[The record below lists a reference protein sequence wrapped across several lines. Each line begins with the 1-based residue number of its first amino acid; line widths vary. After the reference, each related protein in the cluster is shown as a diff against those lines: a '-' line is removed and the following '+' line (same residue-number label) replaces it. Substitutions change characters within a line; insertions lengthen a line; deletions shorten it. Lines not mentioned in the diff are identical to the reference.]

1 MPGKKGIGMREHP
14 GKFVFGW
21 VLSTVVL
28 VEGCGFVRQDAPA
41 ASPSELAETVTA
53 LRPEGWRIHDKVM
66 WYTAENLY
74 ELIDGRAE
82 FYIAYDVVGLCFA
95 SFTKSSESDI
105 FIDVSIYDMGTA
117 TNAFGVFTTER
128 SPEATQLKL
137 GRDSYGVGV
146 DYYIWEGRYYIQVI
160 APDDTIKYQQITR
173 NIAEQLTESLHE
185 TNESVWGLTALPK
198 ENLVPQ
204 SVRYYLVDA
213 MGLNFMENTYTARY
227 QTGET
232 EVVVFLSR
240 RDSVESAQSAV
251 TEFMEHMNFYG
262 KQVIPLSVGGIE
274 LVACDMGGIHD
285 IVFQKGRLIGGVTG
299 VEDQRL
305 GVQEAVALWRQLKDK

>member
-1 MPGKKGIGMREHP
+1 MREHP
-14 GKFVFGW
+14 GKFVLGW
-21 VLSTVVL
+21 VLAAVVL
-28 VEGCGFVRQDAPA
+28 LAGCGFVWQDAPA

-53 LRPEGWRIHDKVM
+53 LRPEGWEIHRKVM
-66 WYTAENLY
+66 WYTVENLY

-82 FYIAYDVVGLCFA
+82 FYIAYDVIGLCFA
-95 SFTKSSESDI
+95 SFTKSNESDI

-117 TNAFGVFTTER
+117 TNAFGVFTAER
-128 SPEATQLKL
+128 SPEAIQLKL
-137 GRDSYGVGV
+137 GRDSYRTGA
-146 DYYIWEGRYYIQVI
+146 DHYIWRGRYYVQVI
-160 APDDTIKYQQITR
+160 APDDSDKYQQITR
-173 NIAEQLTESLHE
+173 NIAEQLTGSLRE
-185 TNESVWGLTALPK
+185 TKESVWGLTALPK
-198 ENLVPQ
+198 ENLVAQ
-204 SVRYYLVDA
+204 SVHYYLVDA
-213 MGLNFMENTYTARY
+213 MGLDFMENTYTARY

-240 RDSVESAQSAV
+240 RDSVESAKSGV

-262 KQVIPLSVGGIE
+262 KEVIPLRVGKIE

-305 GVQEAVALWRQLKDK
+305 GVQEAVVLWRQLKDK

>member
-1 MPGKKGIGMREHP
+1 MQEHP
-14 GKFVFGW
+14 GKCVFGW
-21 VLSTVVL
+21 VLSAVAL
-28 VEGCGFVRQDAPA
+28 VAGCGLVRQGAPA

-53 LRPEGWRIHDKVM
+53 LRPEGWEIHNRVM

-95 SFTKSSESDI
+95 SFTRSNESDI

-117 TNAFGVFTTER
+117 TNAFGVFYAER

-137 GRDSYGVGV
+137 GRDSYRAGA
-146 DYYIWEGRYYIQVI
+146 DYYVWKGRYYVQVI
-160 APDDTIKYQQITR
+160 APDDSAEYQQITR
-173 NIAEQLTESLHE
+173 NIAEQVTDALRDTKEP
-185 TNESVWGLTALPK
+185 VWGLTALPR
-198 ENLVPQ
+198 ENLVSQ

-213 MGLNFMENTYTARY
+213 MGLDFMENTYTARY

-240 RDSVESAQSAV
+240 RDSVESARSAV

-262 KQVIPLSVGGIE
+262 KEVIPLSVGDIE
-274 LVACDMGGIHD
+274 LAACDMGGIHD
-285 IVFQKGRLIGGVTG
+285 IVFQKGRLVGGVTG

>member
-1 MPGKKGIGMREHP
+1 MREHL

-21 VLSTVVL
+21 VLSAVAL
-28 VEGCGFVRQDAPA
+28 VAGCGLVRQGAPA
-41 ASPSELAETVTA
+41 SSPSELAETVTA
-53 LRPEGWRIHDKVM
+53 LRPEGWEIHDKVM

-95 SFTKSSESDI
+95 SFTRSSESDI
-105 FIDVSIYDMGTA
+105 FIDVSICDMGTA
-117 TNAFGVFTTER
+117 TNAFGVFYAER

-137 GRDSYGVGV
+137 GRDSYRAGA
-146 DYYIWEGRYYIQVI
+146 DYYVWKGRYYVQVI
-160 APDDTIKYQQITR
+160 APDDSAEYQQITR
-173 NIAEQLTESLHE
+173 NIAEQVTDALRDTKEP
-185 TNESVWGLTALPK
+185 VWGLTALPR
-198 ENLVPQ
+198 ENLVSR

-213 MGLNFMENTYTARY
+213 MGLDFMENTYTARY

-240 RDSVESAQSAV
+240 RDSVESARSAV
-251 TEFMEHMNFYG
+251 TEFMKHMNFYG
-262 KQVIPLSVGGIE
+262 KEVIPLSVGDIE
-274 LVACDMGGIHD
+274 LAACDMGGIHD
-285 IVFQKGRLIGGVTG
+285 IVFQKGRLVGGVTG

-305 GVQEAVALWRQLKDK
+305 GVQAAVDLWRQLEDE